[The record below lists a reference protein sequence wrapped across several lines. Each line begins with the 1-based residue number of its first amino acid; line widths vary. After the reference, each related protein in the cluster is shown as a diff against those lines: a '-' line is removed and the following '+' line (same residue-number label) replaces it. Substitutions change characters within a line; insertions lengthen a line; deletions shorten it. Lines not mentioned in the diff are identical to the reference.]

1 MRSIICLLFTFQL
14 RKLAVETT
22 EIVCVI
28 LGENANILQNMQK
41 AGNFNLEDNN
51 RSKAPRKFDDGELK
65 ELLNKNPIQ
74 KELAKR
80 LGLSDNVVHHY

>member
-41 AGNFNLEDNN
+41 VVPKPEILIW
-51 RSKAPRKFDDGELK
+51 K
-65 ELLNKNPIQ
+65 IIIVQ
-74 KELAKR
+74 KHRESLMTE
-80 LGLSDNVVHHY
+80 S